1 MNKDTI
7 SRGIVKNNITKLYI
21 VEKNKYQTFLDGC
34 DFLLEWY
41 LNRVN
46 ELNPG

>member
-7 SRGIVKNNITKLYI
+7 SRKIVKNNITKLHI
-21 VEKNKYQTFLDGC
+21 VEINKYQNVLGGC

-41 LNRVN
+41 LNRIK
-46 ELNPG
+46 E